1 MKPSKISLSVYMYI
15 TCHTEISVSLLY
27 LHQFCCA
34 LSLTGHSDWVR
45 DVQFVKENG
54 GDTLLASC
62 SQDTSIRL
70 WRITQQQQEQQQQEQ
85 QQEEQQQQGEEGE
98 LKLKAI
104 VFTVECGMTFAVTL
118 ESIMMGR
125 FEFEVDQS
133 FYA

>member
-1 MKPSKISLSVYMYI
+1 MYI
-15 TCHTEISVSLLY
+15 TCHTDISVSLLY
-27 LHQFCCA
+27 VHQFCCA

-45 DVQFVKENG
+45 DVQFVRENG

-70 WRITQQQQEQQQQEQ
+70 WRITQQQED
-85 QQEEQQQQGEEGE
+85 QQQGEEGE
-98 LKLKAI
+98 LKFKAN
-104 VFTVECGMTFAVTL
+104 VFSVECGMTFAVTL
-118 ESIMMGR
+118 ESILMGR

>member
-34 LSLTGHSDWVR
+34 LCLTGHSDWVR
-45 DVQFVKENG
+45 DVQFVRENG

-70 WRITQQQQEQQQQEQ
+70 WRITQQQQEQQQ
-85 QQEEQQQQGEEGE
+85 GEEGE
-98 LKLKAI
+98 LKLKAN

-118 ESIMMGR
+118 ESILMGR

>member
-1 MKPSKISLSVYMYI
+1 MKPSKISMYMYI

-45 DVQFVKENG
+45 DVQFVRENG

-70 WRITQQQQEQQQQEQ
+70 WRITQQQHE
-85 QQEEQQQQGEEGE
+85 QQQGEEGD
-98 LKLKAI
+98 LKLKAN
-104 VFTVECGMTFAVTL
+104 VFTVECGVTFAVTL
-118 ESIMMGR
+118 ESILMGG